1 MADKKEGGVRIIVK
15 RGGGGH
21 GTPHG
26 GAWKVAFADF
36 VTAMMAFFL
45 VMWIISQ
52 GKPVREAI
60 GGYFR
65 DPVGFSEKAR
75 AGLLTG
81 GRGIL
86 EQDAPPAPRE
96 KSHTVEDEE
105 VRAKLEQ
112 KAKELLEGLK
122 GMPGF
127 SEIAK
132 QIEVEITPEGL
143 RIQMMESAQSTFF
156 DVGGSKLSGSG
167 LEALKMIGR
176 TIAPLGYNM
185 AIEGHTDSRPY
196 ANRAGY
202 TNWELSSDRAN
213 AARRL
218 LEDAGVSDTKVT
230 AVRGYADRQLRY
242 ADRPQDPG
250 NRRITILVLNPF
262 ATQAGTSPP
271 AGVPATPEPPP
282 PPPAA
287 GA

>member
-1 MADKKEGGVRIIVK
+1 MADKKEGGGVRIIVK
-15 RGGGGH
+15 RAHGGH
-21 GTPHG
+21 DASHG

-45 VMWIISQ
+45 VMWIIAQ
-52 GKPVREAI
+52 GKPIREAV

-65 DPVGFSEKAR
+65 DPVGFGEKAQ
-75 AGLLTG
+75 AGILAG
-81 GRGIL
+81 GKGIL
-86 EQDAPPAPRE
+86 EHDVPPPSRD
-96 KSHTVEDEE
+96 KSRVVEDEE

-132 QIEVEITPEGL
+132 QIAVELTPEGL
-143 RIQMMESAQSTFF
+143 RIQMMESAESTFF
-156 DVGGSKLSGSG
+156 DLGGSKLSGSG
-167 LEALKMIGR
+167 LEALKMIGH
-176 TIAPLGYNM
+176 TIGPLGYDM

-218 LEDAGVSDTKVT
+218 LEDAGVSDTKIT

-262 ATQAGTSPP
+262 AKQAGTIPP

-282 PPPAA
+282 RAA